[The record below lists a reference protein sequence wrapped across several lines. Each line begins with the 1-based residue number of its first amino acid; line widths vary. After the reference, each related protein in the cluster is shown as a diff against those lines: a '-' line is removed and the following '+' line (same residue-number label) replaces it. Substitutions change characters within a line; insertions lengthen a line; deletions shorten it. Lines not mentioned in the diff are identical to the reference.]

1 MFATLER
8 WKNQKDALA
17 PYFFSGTSVAAQL
30 GIETYCETQIHL
42 GERNALM
49 RRSSGISLNWRTLSF
64 VCGILVAGGCSS
76 ARPPT
81 ATVAQAELAVK
92 EAGQSKAPEYAAG
105 ELNIA
110 REKFDRAKRA
120 MDKEDYEEARR
131 LAEEALVDAQL
142 AETKA
147 DAESTRNAAQELRKT
162 LDSLRGEAE
171 RQSRNNY

>member
-1 MFATLER
+1 MIRNSAILPNWR
-8 WKNQKDALA
+8 
-17 PYFFSGTSVAAQL
+17 SVAL
-30 GIETYCETQIHL
+30 
-42 GERNALM
+42 
-49 RRSSGISLNWRTLSF
+49 
-64 VCGILVAGGCSS
+64 VCGVLAVGGCS
-76 ARPPT
+76 AGRPPT
-81 ATVAQAELAVK
+81 ATVAQAELAVQ

-120 MDKEDYEEARR
+120 MDKEKYEDARR

-162 LDSLRGEAE
+162 IDSLRGEAE
-171 RQSRNNY
+171 RQSRNEY